1 MKNIREII
9 GENLSE
15 LRKEAKLTQLE
26 LAEKFNYSD
35 KSISKWEKGETLP
48 DIVTLNELCEF
59 YGVTLDYL
67 THEATQENKKKY
79 KKESSRDHYNK
90 IILTALLVSVIW
102 MIATIIYVWSL
113 IKFNNGIWMAF
124 VWAAPA
130 TFLFLTFENHRHFH
144 PKSLYF
150 AFFFFFLWSTLAA
163 SFLQS
168 LNDRVWTI
176 FLLGI
181 PIQAALFL
189 YGKMK
194 H

>member
-59 YGVTLDYL
+59 YGVSLDYL
-67 THEATQENKKKY
+67 THEATPETKKKY
-79 KKESSRDHYNK
+79 KKQTSQDHYNK
-90 IILTALLVSVIW
+90 IILTSLGVSVVW
-102 MIATIIYVWSL
+102 MLATIIYVWSL
-113 IKFNNGIWMAF
+113 IKFNNGFWMAF
-124 VWAAPA
+124 VWGAPA
-130 TFLFLTFENHRHFH
+130 TFLLLTVANHRYFH
-144 PKSLYF
+144 EKVLYF
-150 AFFFFFLWSTLAA
+150 IFSSCFLWTTLAA

-168 LNDRVWTI
+168 FSDKVWTI

-181 PIQAALFL
+181 PIQATLFL

>member
-9 GENLSE
+9 GENLAE

-59 YGVTLDYL
+59 YGVSLDYL

-79 KKESSRDHYNK
+79 KKETSRDHYNK
-90 IILTALLVSVIW
+90 IIITALMITVVW

-113 IKFNNGIWMAF
+113 IKFNNGLWMSFIWS
-124 VWAAPA
+124 VPI
-130 TFLFLTFENHRHFH
+130 TFLMLTFANHRYFH
-144 PKSLYF
+144 RKSLYYGF
-150 AFFFFFLWSTLAA
+150 SAALIWSILAA
-163 SFLQS
+163 SFIQFLS
-168 LNDRVWTI
+168 DRVWTI

-181 PIQAALFL
+181 PIQIVLFL

>member
-9 GENLSE
+9 GENLAQ
-15 LRKEAKLTQLE
+15 LRKDAKLTQLE

-67 THEATQENKKKY
+67 THEITSENISKY
-79 KKESSRDHYNK
+79 KKPNSKDHYNK
-90 IILTALLVSVIW
+90 IMITALLTTLIW

-113 IKFNNGIWMAF
+113 IKFNDGLWMAF
-124 VWAAPA
+124 VWSVPA
-130 TFLFLTFENHRHFH
+130 SCLLVAYSNHRNFH
-144 PKSLYF
+144 DRIVYFVSTSLF
-150 AFFFFFLWSTLAA
+150 VWSGLVA
-163 SFLQS
+163 SFLQFLS
-168 LNDRVWTI
+168 DRVWTI

-181 PIQAALFL
+181 PLQIIAYL
-189 YGKMK
+189 YWRVKK
-194 H
+194 

>member
-9 GENLSE
+9 GDNLAE

-59 YGVTLDYL
+59 YGVSLDYL
-67 THEATQENKKKY
+67 THEPTQDNKKKY
-79 KKESSRDHYNK
+79 KKETTLEHYNK
-90 IILTALLVSVIW
+90 IIITSLMITVVW

-124 VWAAPA
+124 IWAAPI
-130 TFLFLTFENHRHFH
+130 TFLMLTFANHRYFH
-144 PKSLYF
+144 SKALYYGF
-150 AFFFFFLWSTLAA
+150 SSAFLWAVLTANFIQ
-163 SFLQS
+163 FLS
-168 LNDRVWTI
+168 DRVWTI

-181 PIQAALFL
+181 PIQIVLFL

>member
-1 MKNIREII
+1 MENIREII
-9 GENLSE
+9 GENLAQ

-59 YGVTLDYL
+59 YGVSLDYL
-67 THEATQENKKKY
+67 THEATPENKQKY
-79 KKESSRDHYNK
+79 KKENSKDRYNH
-90 IILTALLVSVIW
+90 IFITTLIATIIW

-113 IKFNNGIWMAF
+113 IKYNNGIWMAF
-124 VWAAPA
+124 VWAVPI
-130 TFLFLTFENHRHFH
+130 TFLVLSFANHRFF
-144 PKSLYF
+144 KNKLMYFIVNSLF
-150 AFFFFFLWSTLAA
+150 VWTVLAA
-163 SFLQS
+163 SFVQFLS
-168 LNDRVWTI
+168 DRVWTI

-181 PIQAALFL
+181 PLQIITFL
-189 YGKMK
+189 YWKMK